1 MQALGR
7 SGHNLGAF
15 TSSSSILYA
24 TSTNTNAHTHRY
36 RTDVLRLL
44 RNYVNLAQNSM
55 TFRAPTTA
63 AAAKATATAPRE
75 REHTKTFTVQTTRRV
90 IHGFA
95 GRSYSRYSASTI
107 MTSYCKEL
115 SLKDYDIIGFDLDG
129 TLLRYNLTNMSALIY
144 DVLKRYLVDNKGY
157 SEQLLK
163 LPMDLDF
170 LQKGLFLDGPRGNI
184 LKLSSEAQI
193 LRATHGTRL
202 LTDEEIVAI
211 YGPERQWAITTSFYK
226 DPLSTWNGAASEQ
239 MRSLLDYFDT
249 PSALVFAQ
257 AVDLVDKES
266 ESPPQE
272 YEVWRDLQ
280 AGLMHIFSRDHFSND
295 ISLYFK
301 GMRADP
307 QKYVL
312 CTDSSVM
319 DWLSALRKS
328 GKKLFLL
335 TGSNIDFANLTA
347 TQALGKD
354 WQEYFDFVVTYAK
367 KPGFFTIQRPFLQV
381 DVRELKELA
390 NTELPQDAGILKPG
404 ELYSQG
410 NWHQLHKALA
420 RLLNK
425 EPAKARALY
434 FGDNIIQDVYTP
446 VRHRDFDAVA
456 IAEELLM
463 EEKNYPYFA
472 ELDSQLWGSYFA
484 IGCQPTLWSNFISS
498 FAQICVP
505 SMQEVAQTAPAQRIV
520 CTNPYGFSPRLP
532 KELEMTH
539 PTSCWEGG
547 TGSGI

>member
-1 MQALGR
+1 MTT
-7 SGHNLGAF
+7 LGAP
-15 TSSSSILYA
+15 A
-24 TSTNTNAHTHRY
+24 TAEIIPERERLSQTPR
-36 RTDVLRLL
+36 RLL
-44 RNYVNLAQNSM
+44 HSFA
-55 TFRAPTTA
+55 
-63 AAAKATATAPRE
+63 APR
-75 REHTKTFTVQTTRRV
+75 H
-90 IHGFA
+90 
-95 GRSYSRYSASTI
+95 SRYSASTI

-115 SLKDYDIIGFDLDG
+115 HLKDYDIIGFDLDG
-129 TLLRYNLTNMSALIY
+129 TLLRYDLTNMSALIY
-144 DVLKRYLVDNKGY
+144 DVLKRYLVENKGY
-157 SEQLLK
+157 SATLLE

-193 LRATHGTRL
+193 LRATHGTRQL
-202 LTDEEIVAI
+202 SDQEIVAI

-239 MRSLLDYFDT
+239 MRSLLDYFDM

-257 AVDLVDKES
+257 AVDVVDKQSGSQPE
-266 ESPPQE
+266 E

-295 ISLYFK
+295 TSLYFK
-301 GMRADP
+301 GMREDTP
-307 QKYVL
+307 KYVL
-312 CTDSSVM
+312 CTDSCVLE
-319 DWLSALRKS
+319 WLSALRKS

-354 WQEYFDFVVTYAK
+354 WREYFDFVVTYAK

-390 NTELPQDAGILKPG
+390 HTELPQDAGVLKPG
-404 ELYSQG
+404 EIYSQG
-410 NWHQLHKALA
+410 NWHQLHAALA
-420 RLLNK
+420 KLLNK
-425 EPAKARALY
+425 ETAQAKALY

-446 VRHRDFDAVA
+446 VKHRDFDAVA

-463 EEKNYPYFA
+463 QEKNYPYFA

-484 IGCQPTLWSNFISS
+484 VGCQPTLWSNFISN

-505 SMQEVAQTAPAQRIV
+505 SMKELALLEPAQRIV
-520 CTNPYGFSPRLP
+520 CTNPYGFSPKLP
-532 KELEMTH
+532 KELEAVN
-539 PTSCWEGG
+539 PTSCWQGG
-547 TGSGI
+547 TGSGQ